1 MNKYE
6 KNYIKM
12 MKKTQLSCCKSCTLD
27 EVLSDDF
34 CALSYECLRCE
45 DRYKTIYNT
54 NPEYDLETLF
64 EIERNNL
71 IVKYS
76 EELNN
81 ENKGFQEFRGL

>member
-12 MKKTQLSCCKSCTLD
+12 MKITQLSCCKSCTLD

-34 CALSYECLRCE
+34 CAFSYECMRCE
-45 DRYKTIYNT
+45 DRYKTLYNT

-64 EIERNNL
+64 NIEKEQK
-71 IVKYS
+71 IFKYS
-76 EELNN
+76 
-81 ENKGFQEFRGL
+81 QEIK